1 MFERARYRLTLLYI
15 AIFAIVLGTFSVVF
29 YFALSTVL
37 RPTPDIDPDVPTA
50 ASQLAYAAT
59 IERIGTAL
67 LLADLVVVGIV
78 GALAWLLATRTLR
91 PIQEA
96 HRRQRR
102 FVADASHEMRT
113 PIAGIRATAEGALE
127 GHGSATEL
135 RSSLESI
142 VGSTDRLARLT
153 NDLLLLARADDR
165 LLESRRDTFDLS
177 VVVVEALEEVRRA
190 SPAGRPATVRLAS
203 DLLVA
208 GDADEVRRAV
218 ANLRRQRRSVRRSRR
233 HRAGHDQGI
242 GWHRGRRGLRR
253 WARDRCGRPAED
265 LRRVLSRP
273 ARRDRPGRK
282 RPRAHHRAEHRGTEW
297 REPVRHEQAGRGH
310 DLPAQPAQAPRAG
323 RRPRRQ

>member
-1 MFERARYRLTLLYI
+1 MFQRARYRLTLLYI

-29 YFALSTVL
+29 YLALSTVL

-67 LLADLVVVGIV
+67 LLADLVVVAIV

-113 PIAGIRATAEGALE
+113 PIAGIRATAEGALQ
-127 GHGSATEL
+127 GPGSATEL
-135 RSSLESI
+135 RSSLEAI

-165 LLESRRDTFDLS
+165 LLEPRRETFDLS
-177 VVVVEALEEVRRA
+177 VIVAEVLDDVRQA
-190 SPAGRPATVRLAS
+190 SPGGRPAKVRLAS
-203 DLLVA
+203 DLLVS

-218 ANLRRQRRSVRRSRR
+218 ANLVDNAYRYGGPDVTVQVTTKASDGTAVVEVTDDGPGITAADQPRIFDPFYRARADATTPEGSGLGLTIARSIAERSGGSLSVTSKPGVGTTFVFSLPRQRAA
-233 HRAGHDQGI
+233 AGVTAD
-242 GWHRGRRGLRR
+242 
-253 WARDRCGRPAED
+253 
-265 LRRVLSRP
+265 
-273 ARRDRPGRK
+273 
-282 RPRAHHRAEHRGTEW
+282 
-297 REPVRHEQAGRGH
+297 
-310 DLPAQPAQAPRAG
+310 
-323 RRPRRQ
+323 